1 MQLKTNQIAL
11 IALFCSALLGVTLW
25 ALYAEYNRPWK
36 EYQRGS
42 GGAGINQIW
51 LRDLGI
57 TDRCTTCHQGAD
69 DIKFANE
76 EQPFK
81 THSGDYLKQHPIERF
96 GCVICHEGQ
105 GEALTAEAAHGEEKN
120 WTRPILRGAQS
131 HSSCVKCHLINND
144 MPLDIS
150 FPGAEKFI
158 QGRRLFMEKNCI
170 GCHKLSGYERPERI
184 APALTLIGSKVSGEW
199 LRSWLKD
206 PQDYLPD
213 SKMPR
218 FRLSDEEIGYVADYL
233 MSNSPLPPLKLR
245 GGAEGGGVNLRMGKG
260 EGETLVNS
268 LGCLGCHKINEKG
281 TAFGPDLSDIGNK
294 VKLDWLLQ
302 FLKNPKSYDP
312 RTIIPDF
319 KIPEKDIPAI
329 TEYLMSLKKEK
340 HNIQNPPVSPLN
352 KGELNSPLIRGVRG
366 VFPSLEKSSEG
377 KLSDNIEKGRTL
389 VKELGCRGCHEIEKL
404 TFENNAPELDGIG
417 EKRVAELVFSN
428 INGIEKNLINWL
440 KIKVKEPGRFATD
453 KIVTKMPD
461 FNINDEET
469 DALVT
474 FLISIKDN
482 DIPQKYKRVLVDHE
496 AAESKGKRLLEKYN
510 CTGCHKINNVGG
522 VVGPDLTQEA
532 KKARPEWLSGFLKA
546 PVKIRPEGILMARM
560 PDFNLSEKESNGIIE
575 YLSSLSGVS
584 YPYNF
589 EPKQEAQ
596 AEEINDGEKLY
607 HDIFGCVAC
616 HTLNGQGGKVG
627 PDHTDIA
634 STLKREWIEQW
645 LKDPQKIKA
654 DVRMPKF
661 KFEDWEFEAL
671 TDYLMTRGQYRFV
684 EIKEKD

>member
-1 MQLKTNQIAL
+1 MSLKKSHLIL
-11 IALFCSALLGVTLW
+11 IAVFCSALLGVTLW
-25 ALYAEYNRPWK
+25 ALYAEYDRPWK

-42 GGAGINQIW
+42 KSATINQIW
-51 LRDLGI
+51 LRDLDI
-57 TDRCTTCHQGAD
+57 TDRCTTCHQGSD
-69 DIKFANE
+69 DIKFINE
-76 EQPFK
+76 AQPFK
-81 THSGDYLKQHPIERF
+81 THSGDYLKHHPVERF

-120 WTRPILRGAQS
+120 WPRPILRDSHS
-131 HSSCVKCHLINND
+131 HSSCVKCHMIDND

-150 FPGAEKFI
+150 MPGAEKFI
-158 QGRRLFMEKNCI
+158 QGRRLFMEKNCA

-184 APALTLIGSKVSGEW
+184 APALTSIGSKVSDEW
-199 LRSWLKD
+199 LRSWLKN
-206 PQDYLPD
+206 PLEYLPD

-233 MSNSPLPPLKLR
+233 MSNSPLPPLSLR
-245 GGAEGGGVNLRMGKG
+245 GGAGGGGVNLRGSKG
-260 EGETLVNS
+260 ELLSFSLIQNGEYLVNS
-268 LGCLGCHKINEKG
+268 LGCLGCHKINGKG

-294 VKLDWLLQ
+294 VKPDWLLQ

-329 TEYLMSLKKEK
+329 AAYLISLKKA
-340 HNIQNPPVSPLN
+340 NINPSASPIV
-352 KGELNSPLIRGVRG
+352 KERISV
-366 VFPSLEKSSEG
+366 
-377 KLSDNIEKGRTL
+377 EKGRKL
-389 VKELGCRGCHEIEKL
+389 VKELGCTGCHEIEKL
-404 TFENNAPELDGIG
+404 AFQNNSPELDGIG

-428 INGIEKNLINWL
+428 LNGIDKTLINWL
-440 KIKVKEPGRFATD
+440 RIKVKEPARFATD

-461 FNINDEET
+461 FNLNDKET

-474 FLISIKDN
+474 FLLSIKDN
-482 DIPQKYKRVLVDHE
+482 DIPQKYKRVLVNHE
-496 AAESKGKRLLEKYN
+496 AAEFKGKKLLEKNN
-510 CTGCHKINNVGG
+510 CAGCHKINNIGG
-522 VVGPDLTQEA
+522 VIGPDLTQEA

-560 PDFNLSEKESNGIIE
+560 PDFKLSEEENNTIIE
-575 YLSSLSGVS
+575 YLSSISAIS

-589 EPKQEAQ
+589 EPKQEVR

-607 HDIFGCVAC
+607 HEIFGCSAC
-616 HTLNGQGGKVG
+616 HTINGKGGKVG

-634 STLKREWIEQW
+634 STLKREWVEQW
-645 LKDPQKIKA
+645 LKDPQKIKP

-661 KFEDWEFEAL
+661 KFEEWEFEAL
-671 TDYLMTRGQYRFV
+671 TNYLMTRGQYRFLQ
-684 EIKEKD
+684 IKEED